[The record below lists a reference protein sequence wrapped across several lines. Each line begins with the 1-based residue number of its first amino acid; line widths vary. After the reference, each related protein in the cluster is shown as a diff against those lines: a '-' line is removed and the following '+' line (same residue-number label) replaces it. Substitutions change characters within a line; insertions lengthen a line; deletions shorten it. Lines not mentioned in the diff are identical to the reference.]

1 MRSNKHLLLWANIVL
16 SFLFSIAI
24 LLTYRFTNKA
34 GDLFSQINTSILLSF
49 ISVALLSFLYQKSRK
64 NSFNLIQV
72 MHILITIHLLLFI
85 ILQFSLVN
93 IDRSRSFYVLSW
105 ADQGKI
111 VNLESGFA
119 LKNVSSIERLNP
131 EAINVRVA
139 EQIEKNLLS
148 LDGNLVRT
156 TSSGKLAVWVAEKL
170 SEIFKLQNW
179 ELNKN

>member
-1 MRSNKHLLLWANIVL
+1 
-16 SFLFSIAI
+16 
-24 LLTYRFTNKA
+24 
-34 GDLFSQINTSILLSF
+34 
-49 ISVALLSFLYQKSRK
+49 
-64 NSFNLIQV
+64 
-72 MHILITIHLLLFI
+72 
-85 ILQFSLVN
+85 LQFSLVN